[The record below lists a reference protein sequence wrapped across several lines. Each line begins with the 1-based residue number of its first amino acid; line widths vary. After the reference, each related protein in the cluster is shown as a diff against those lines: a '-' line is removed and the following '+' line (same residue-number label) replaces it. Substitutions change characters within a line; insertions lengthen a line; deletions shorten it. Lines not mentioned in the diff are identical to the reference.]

1 MPDSSP
7 SPVESARS
15 NGQSLVVI
23 VDDDPVLR
31 AGLVETL
38 EYAGFGVENYG
49 SAEELLASGRAR
61 DAACLL
67 LDAGLPGIS
76 GVELLKRLRKSGDH
90 VPVVM
95 ITGSGDVDTAVHA
108 MKAGACDFLEKP
120 ASESEIIAAVE
131 GAIDQKLNGSAL
143 DALQLEATRV
153 TARLTPR
160 QREILLLIV
169 DGQPNKIIAA
179 DLGISQ
185 RTVENHRATIMRKA
199 GVKSL
204 PALTRMVFAAN
215 LSLKQSQPGTTAEV
229 LDVPFAGVPIPG
241 EMESDRFE
249 RYFDQIPLAVVVS
262 TMAGPERII
271 YANPAF
277 EDLSG
282 QSRADVEG
290 QTWSILRGVS
300 LGSPSTIALG
310 DAVLA
315 SSDLVGTFQIDQPSG
330 STVTADVFS
339 NVIVD
344 DEDGPAFRLAAF
356 VDVGARDSERLQE
369 FELRMRD
376 KDIRMLEMQHRV
388 KNNLQMITAMVRIE
402 ARRVRTDL
410 ETGPFD
416 RLAGRINSLQLLYK
430 LLSEAEQGDQIDLG
444 VYLSEIASSIMHS
457 SAVEGIRLDLKV
469 DSYPVSVNVALPTGM
484 VVNELLT
491 NALKHAFV
499 DRNGGAITLQ
509 SLTDDTGCRVVVADD
524 GVGLPP
530 ETSWPKRGKLGALIV
545 ESLRQN
551 AKAEIAVE
559 STPGKGMRVTI
570 KFKRAAAAAS

>member
-1 MPDSSP
+1 MSNSSR
-7 SPVESARS
+7 SSADPALS
-15 NGQSLVVI
+15 TGHSLVVV

-31 AGLVETL
+31 AGFVDMLKDAGFLVES
-38 EYAGFGVENYG
+38 FG
-49 SAEELLASGRAR
+49 SAEDLLESGRAR

-76 GVELLKRLRKSGDH
+76 GVEVLKRLRESGDH
-90 VPVVM
+90 VAAVM
-95 ITGSGDVDTAVHA
+95 ITGLGDVDMAVRS
-108 MKAGACDFLEKP
+108 MKAGASDFLEKP
-120 ASESEIIAAVE
+120 ASGIEIIAAIE
-131 GAIDQKLNGSAL
+131 RAIDQKINGSAL
-143 DALQLEATRV
+143 DALRLEASRF

-160 QREILLLIV
+160 QREILEFII
-169 DGQPNKIIAA
+169 DGRPNKIIAA

-185 RTVENHRATIMRKA
+185 RTIENHRAAIMRKS

-215 LSLKQSQPGTTAEV
+215 LSLKQSQPGSAAQS
-229 LDVPFAGVPIPG
+229 LDVPFGGVPVPG
-241 EMESDRFE
+241 EIESDRFE

-262 TMAGPERII
+262 AMAAPEQII

-282 QSRADVEG
+282 QSRAEIEG
-290 QTWSILRGVS
+290 EAWSILRGVS
-300 LGSPSTIALG
+300 LGSPSTIALA

-315 SSDLVGTFQIDQPSG
+315 SSDLVGTFQIDRSG
-330 STVTADVFS
+330 GSPAMADVYS

-356 VDVGARDSERLQE
+356 VDVGARDNEKLQE
-369 FELRMRD
+369 FELQMRE
-376 KDIRMLEMQHRV
+376 KDTRMLEMQHRV
-388 KNNLQMITAMVRIE
+388 KNNLQMITALVRIE
-402 ARRVRTDL
+402 ARKAHNQLDTA
-410 ETGPFD
+410 PFD
-416 RLAGRINSLQLLYK
+416 RLAGRIHSLQLLYK
-430 LLSEAEQGDQIDLG
+430 LLSEADQGNEIDLG

-469 DSYPVSVNVALPTGM
+469 DSYLVSVNVALPTGM

-499 DRNGGAITLQ
+499 DRQGGTITLQ
-509 SLTDDTGCRVVVADD
+509 SLTDDKGCRVVVADD

-530 ETSWPKRGKLGALIV
+530 ETSWPTHGKLGALIV

-559 STPGKGMRVTI
+559 SKPGKGMRVTI
-570 KFKRAAAAAS
+570 KF